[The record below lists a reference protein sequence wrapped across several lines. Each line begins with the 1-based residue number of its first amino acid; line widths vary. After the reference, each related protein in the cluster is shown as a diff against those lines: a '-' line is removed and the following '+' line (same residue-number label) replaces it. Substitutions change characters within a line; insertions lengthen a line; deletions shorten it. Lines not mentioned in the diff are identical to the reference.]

1 MFFFFFF
8 PNDCFD
14 PCISLLLTGQFR
26 EMSGNRRQDEREGG
40 HGAAAHVLSVYRT
53 PSLPA
58 ELMGAPSLHK

>member
-1 MFFFFFF
+1 M
-8 PNDCFD
+8 
-14 PCISLLLTGQFR
+14 SLLLIGQFR

-40 HGAAAHVLSVYRT
+40 HGAAAHVLSVYTT